1 MGAEAEVPGDG
12 HRVDRIH
19 VQAAPRDL
27 PFLMSGQVRIQFL
40 EGPGRID
47 EQRAAG
53 FDFLGDVELL
63 HVCRAVAGDE
73 VALFDEVGRADG
85 YIAKAEMALGDAEA
99 LLRVVLEVGLGVLR
113 GVVVDDGD
121 RVVVRADGTVTAEA
135 PELAADDAALIEVER
150 ALLRQGQVRDVVHDA
165 DGEAVQGF
173 VLREVRVDRGDL
185 RRGGVLRGQTVPAAD
200 DLQVRTTAERGADVE
215 VERVSGGA
223 HLLGTV
229 EDRDGLAGL
238 GDGGDEPRDIE
249 GTVQVHLQEADLLAF
264 RVQVV
269 DDLFDAGGDG
279 AHGHD
284 DPLRV
289 RCAVVVE
296 DVVLAAGDLRD
307 LGHVAFDH
315 IGKVR
320 VVRVVG
326 FTDLEE
332 DVRVLDRRPEHGVLG
347 VQGMGAEGVQRVV
360 VDEFLEVFIVHL
372 LDFRDLVGGAE
383 AVEEVHEGHSRLD
396 GGQVCDRREV
406 HDLLDAGRGDH
417 APAGLPAVVDVGVV
431 AEDGQRVSADRTGR
445 DMEDGGVP
453 FAGDAVHGRDHQHES
468 LGRREAR
475 GQRAGLGGAVHGGD
489 GTGLRLHFDKADRL
503 PEHVELSFG
512 RPDVGL
518 PRHRR

>member
-1 MGAEAEVPGDG
+1 MMATVSWF
-12 HRVDRIH
+12 
-19 VQAAPRDL
+19 AP
-27 PFLMSGQVRIQFL
+27 
-40 EGPGRID
+40 
-47 EQRAAG
+47 
-53 FDFLGDVELL
+53 
-63 HVCRAVAGDE
+63 
-73 VALFDEVGRADG
+73 
-85 YIAKAEMALGDAEA
+85 
-99 LLRVVLEVGLGVLR
+99 
-113 GVVVDDGD
+113 
-121 RVVVRADGTVTAEA
+121 TV
-135 PELAADDAALIEVER
+135 

-173 VLREVRVDRGDL
+173 VLREVRVDGGDL
-185 RRGGVLRGQTVPAAD
+185 RRGGVLGGQTVPAAD
-200 DLQVRTTAERGADVE
+200 DLQVRTAAKSGADVE
-215 VERVSGGA
+215 VQRVSGGA
-223 HLLGTV
+223 HLLGPV

-238 GDGGDEPRDIE
+238 GNGGDEPRDVE
-249 GTVQVHLQEADLLAF
+249 RSVQVHLQEADLLAF

-347 VQGMGAEGVQRVV
+347 VESVGAEGVQRVV
-360 VDEFLEVFIVHL
+360 VDELLKVRIVHL
-372 LDFRDLVGGAE
+372 LDFGDLVGRPE
-383 AVEEVHEGHSRLD
+383 AVKEVHEGHAGFD
-396 GGQVCDRREV
+396 GGQVRDRREV

-417 APAGLPAVVDVGVV
+417 APAGLPAVVDVRVV
-431 AEDGQRVSADRTGR
+431 AEDGQRVGADRTGR
-445 DMEDGGVP
+445 DVEDGGVP
-453 FAGDAVHGRDHQHES
+453 LARDAVHGRDHQHEA
-468 LGRREAR
+468 LGGREAR
-475 GQRAGLGGAVHGGD
+475 RQRTGLGRAVDRRNGA
-489 GTGLRLHFDKADRL
+489 GLRLHLHEADRL
-503 PEHVELSFG
+503 TKHIAFSFG

-518 PRHRR
+518 PCHGR